1 MKKNDLKERVKELE
15 NHIELLENKN
25 LKLQRD
31 KLTLYHLLHSVNRE
45 LDEALVDRQTFIA
58 MMSHEL
64 RTPLNPILGNC
75 AMLLKTD
82 LTEQQK
88 RYLGQL
94 NESAEFLKALI
105 SDLLDVSKL
114 KKRKVKLNIQELN
127 LDKFLFYCA
136 ELVESKIAKDVEFVV
151 DIPKLPYYVL
161 ADKKH
166 LQQVFG
172 NILTNA
178 AKFTKKG
185 KIKFSLSE
193 INELDK
199 RLEVIIDI
207 EDTGLGIPKKVQE
220 TIFEPFNTTDLEQ
233 GTGLGLYISNE
244 LITLMGGNI
253 VLQSEEGKGSRFRI
267 KFYCEKSIE
276 KSKDLVV
283 DKLTIEDKRDYS
295 HLKVLIVEDITLNRE
310 FQKELFKVFFSL
322 VVDTAENGKVAV
334 EKVKNSDYDIVF
346 MDIRMPVLN
355 GIEAARE
362 IRTFNKDVYIVC
374 MSANVYREDMDAAQL
389 VGMNDFIEKPFEYRD
404 IGAKLAQV
412 SSVISKEIYDK
423 ESNLLHQLAVNHF
436 KDHFDEETC
445 FRLINIA
452 AKDLKKSI
460 LNIEENLL
468 KQDIVALKDDFHA
481 IKGIFSNLGLV
492 VLAGQADRLQ
502 EFAKEGDFFTIEEN
516 VGDFLLDAKEFF
528 E

>member
-1 MKKNDLKERVKELE
+1 MKKSDLKERVKELE
-15 NHIELLENKN
+15 NYIELLEKKN

-45 LDEALVDRQTFIA
+45 LDEALVDKQTFVA

-64 RTPLNPILGNC
+64 RTPLHPILGNC

-127 LDKFLFYCA
+127 LDKFLLYCA

-151 DIPKLPYYVL
+151 NIPELPYYVL

-185 KIKFSLSE
+185 KVIFSLSE
-193 INELDK
+193 INEVDN
-199 RLEVIIDI
+199 RLEVIVDI
-207 EDTGLGIPKKVQE
+207 EDTGFGIPEKVKE

-244 LITLMGGNI
+244 LILLMGGKI
-253 VLQSEEGKGSRFRI
+253 VVKSEEGKGSRFRI
-267 KFYCEKSIE
+267 KFYCEKSVE
-276 KSKDLVV
+276 KSKDLIV
-283 DKLTIEDKRDYS
+283 DKLTIDGKRDYS
-295 HLKVLIVEDITLNRE
+295 HLKVLIVEDIELNRV
-310 FQKELFKVFFSL
+310 FQTELFKVFFS
-322 VVDTAENGKVAV
+322 VIVDSAENGRVAV
-334 EKVKNSDYDIVF
+334 EKVKNNDYDIVF

-362 IRTFNKDVYIVC
+362 IRTFNKDVYMVC
-374 MSANVYREDMDAAQL
+374 MSANVYREDMDAAEQA
-389 VGMNDFIEKPFEYRD
+389 GMNDFIEKPFEYRD
-404 IGAKLAQV
+404 IGARLAQV
-412 SSVISKEIYDK
+412 SSVVTKEEYDSN
-423 ESNLLHQLAVNHF
+423 SNLLHQLAINHF
-436 KDHFDEETC
+436 QDHFDEETC

-452 AKDLKKSI
+452 AKDLRKSI

-468 KQDIVALKDDFHA
+468 AENMEALKDNFHA
-481 IKGIFSNLGLV
+481 IKGIFANLGLA
-492 VLAGQADRLQ
+492 VLAKQADVLQ
-502 EFAKEGDFFTIEEN
+502 EFAKEGDIYNIEEK
-516 VGDFLLDAKEFF
+516 VGDFLLNAKEFF